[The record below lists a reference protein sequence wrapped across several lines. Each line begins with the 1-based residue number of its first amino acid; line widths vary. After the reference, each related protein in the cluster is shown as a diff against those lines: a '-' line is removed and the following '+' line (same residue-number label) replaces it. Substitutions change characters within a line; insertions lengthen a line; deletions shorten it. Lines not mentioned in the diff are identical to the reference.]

1 MFGTSCAFCTRTRF
15 LLHVLV
21 VFIHNLNIHFY
32 PLLSLSSFW
41 NSCNANIGVFNV
53 PDVPDPVLILLLLS
67 FYLLWCNYFDLKI
80 YFMTV
85 MKPNNLFFYQKLR
98 GYNEYIERGYN
109 EHSERFLVLFNLHKL
124 TK

>member
-1 MFGTSCAFCTRTRF
+1 
-15 LLHVLV
+15 
-21 VFIHNLNIHFY
+21 
-32 PLLSLSSFW
+32 
-41 NSCNANIGVFNV
+41 
-53 PDVPDPVLILLLLS
+53 
-67 FYLLWCNYFDLKI
+67 
-80 YFMTV
+80 MTV